1 MDQEEIYR
9 RAVELVDKAR
19 GKLEVRCKVGAA
31 DLDEL
36 SVAYFWGIGVE
47 RDIDM
52 AQQVRRS
59 YFYVK
64 NNIWRDVLTLYGF
77 PSI

>member
-1 MDQEEIYR
+1 MPTGRLPWPTRAEIHSLIE
-9 RAVELVDKAR
+9 AIDAGSIEAI
-19 GKLEVRCKVGAA
+19 
-31 DLDEL
+31 DEL
-36 SVAYFWGIGVE
+36 SVAYYWGIGVE

-64 NNIWRDVLTLYGF
+64 NNVWRDVLTLYGF